1 MIYPWYIHDISMIYP
16 WYIHDIS
23 MISPWYIH
31 DISMIYPWYIHDI
44 SMIYPWYIHDISM
57 IYPWYIHDISMI
69 YPWYST
75 ITVVSSLWPYYIWWR
90 SSNSQLTNLKIVET
104 CRHFWM
110 IPLANALAWE
120 WLKCSAI
127 LGCNRDWNP
136 LWEKKCLTKIL
147 GNSLRVQILTTV
159 GRGLMFKKL
168 KNKVMS
174 FRSITCLGFNRRP
187 LQSKILLD
195 C

>member
-23 MISPWYIH
+23 MISPWYLH

-136 LWEKKCLTKIL
+136 LWEKKVSYQNLGKFTASSDPYHSRTGTHVQKIEKQ
-147 GNSLRVQILTTV
+147 GDVFFV
-159 GRGLMFKKL
+159 
-168 KNKVMS
+168 
-174 FRSITCLGFNRRP
+174 RSHA
-187 LQSKILLD
+187 
-195 C
+195 

>member
-1 MIYPWYIHDISMIYP
+1 MTPGWCGGYLHDWGPRKNPPPSRFVPPTFRMK
-16 WYIHDIS
+16 S
-23 MISPWYIH
+23 SPATR
-31 DISMIYPWYIHDI
+31 
-44 SMIYPWYIHDISM
+44 

-136 LWEKKCLTKIL
+136 LREKKVSCQNLGKFTASSDPYHSRTGTHVQKIEKQ
-147 GNSLRVQILTTV
+147 GDVFSFDHMLRLQQTPASVQNTV
-159 GRGLMFKKL
+159 RL
-168 KNKVMS
+168 
-174 FRSITCLGFNRRP
+174 
-187 LQSKILLD
+187 LQ
-195 C
+195 